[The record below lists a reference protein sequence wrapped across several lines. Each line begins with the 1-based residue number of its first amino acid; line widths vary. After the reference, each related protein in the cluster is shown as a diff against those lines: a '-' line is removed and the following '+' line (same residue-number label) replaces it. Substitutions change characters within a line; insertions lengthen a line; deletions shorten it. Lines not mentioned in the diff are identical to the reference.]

1 MAFEDLLI
9 QLSSKLD
16 ESGFKALDKMETK
29 AIKKTNALSNSMK
42 RLFVGVMGTFAVKS
56 IMDTTVKLD
65 TLYRSFEALTGSK
78 AGGESQLSF
87 LRAEADRLGQSFETI
102 ANSYKNLFAAG
113 KGAGWGSGDIQ
124 DVFSSILEAATVLGS
139 SKQQVGGALT
149 AIEQMISKGKVSMQE
164 LRQQLGNALPGA
176 MQLAAKAMGVT
187 SQELE
192 EMLSN
197 GMRSEEFVKKFAKT
211 LHEEYGQKSIKAS
224 KSLRAELERL
234 GNAIFDLQVALLKGD
249 SMDGVAAAIRE
260 ITRLIS
266 NPVFLDSINTI
277 GKLVAFL
284 AKHLNLIIGFSVIIG
299 VQKLWRQIGLLRLE
313 MLTASFAAGSLGAGM
328 QMIVGG
334 SVIAGL
340 RTIGLCFLAWLAPL
354 AKIALVLGLI
364 IELVDTLRGKET
376 LTSEF
381 VKNTPTLKEFTQSE
395 NFQRGLI
402 NFKHKM
408 PWHKENPM
416 AGWEDTSH
424 LYNKDGTPKANNTA
438 TIIIN
443 ANSADSQQVANLVRS
458 TVSNMFNNYEEVYA

>member
-29 AIKKTNALSNSMK
+29 AIKKTNALSNSLK
-42 RLFVGVMGTFAVKS
+42 RMFVGVIGTFAVKS
-56 IMDTTVKLD
+56 IMDATVKLD
-65 TLYRSFEALTGSK
+65 TLQRALEAIAGSK
-78 AGGESQLSF
+78 AGGQNQLAF

-102 ANSYKNLFAAG
+102 ADSYKSLFAAG
-113 KGAGWGSGDIQ
+113 VGAGWGSGDIQ
-124 DVFSSILEAATVLGS
+124 EVFTSILEAATVLGS
-139 SKQQVGGALT
+139 SKQQVGGALL

-197 GMRSEEFVKKFAKT
+197 GMRSEEFVRKFAKT
-211 LHEEYGQKSIKAS
+211 LHEEYGNKAT
-224 KSLRAELERL
+224 KTAHTLRAELERL
-234 GNAIFDLQVALLKGD
+234 GNAIFFLQTALLDGD
-249 SMDGVAAAIRE
+249 NMQGVAEAIRE

-266 NPVFLDSINTI
+266 NPVFLKGINEI

-284 AKHLNLIIGFSVIIG
+284 AKHIKLIIGIAVIIG
-299 VQKLWRQIGLLRLE
+299 LQRIWQQLVILRLE
-313 MLTASFAAGSLGAGM
+313 LLTTTFAAGSLGAGM
-328 QMIVGG
+328 QLIVGG
-334 SVIAGL
+334 NVIAGL
-340 RTIGLCFLAWLAPL
+340 RTITGIFLAWLAPL
-354 AKIALVLGLI
+354 LKIALILGVI
-364 IELVDTLRGKET
+364 IELVDTLRGKPT
-376 LTSEF
+376 ATSEIIG
-381 VKNTPTLKEFTQSE
+381 NAPTLKEFTNSE
-395 NFQRGLI
+395 KFQRGWI
-402 NFKHKM
+402 NFQKNM
-408 PWHKENPM
+408 PWH
-416 AGWEDTSH
+416 EDAPLLEDSGM
-424 LYNKDGTPKANNTA
+424 YNKDGSRKVSSNNNA

>member
-16 ESGFKALDKMETK
+16 DSGFKALDKMETK

-56 IMDTTVKLD
+56 IMDTTVKLN
-65 TLYRSFEALTGSK
+65 TLQSAFEALTGSK

-113 KGAGWGSGDIQ
+113 KGAGWGDGDIQ

-187 SQELE
+187 SEELE

-197 GMRSEEFVKKFAKT
+197 GMRSEEFVKKFSKT

-234 GNAIFDLQVALLKGD
+234 GNAVLFLQGALLDGD
-249 SMDGVAAAIRE
+249 NMQGVADAIRE
-260 ITRLIS
+260 ITQLIS
-266 NPVFLDSINTI
+266 SPVFLKSINAI

-284 AKHLNLIIGFSVIIG
+284 AKHIRLIVGIAVIIGFQRI
-299 VQKLWRQIGLLRLE
+299 WRQVALLRLE
-313 MLTASFAAGSLGAGM
+313 LLTTTFAAGSLAAGM
-328 QMIVGG
+328 QLIVGG
-334 SVIAGL
+334 RVLAGL
-340 RTIGLCFLAWLAPL
+340 KTITAIFLAWLAPL
-354 AKIALVLGLI
+354 LKIAGILGLI
-364 IELVDTLRGKET
+364 IEMVDTLRGEDT
-376 LTSEF
+376 MTSE
-381 VKNTPTLKEFTQSE
+381 VIKAANQSKSATRIGTE
-395 NFQRGLI
+395 LRQSAPQFQVRD
-402 NFKHKM
+402 
-408 PWHKENPM
+408 
-416 AGWEDTSH
+416 EDTLPYKFKKWKEERDEKKEQAKH
-424 LYNKDGTPKANNTA
+424 A

-443 ANSADSQQVANLVRS
+443 ANSADSRQVANIVRS
-458 TVSNMFNNYEEVYA
+458 EIASAFNEYEEIYGG

>member
-16 ESGFKALDKMETK
+16 DSGFKALDKMETK
-29 AIKKTNALSNSMK
+29 AIKKTNALSKSMK

-56 IMDTTVKLD
+56 IMDATVKLN
-65 TLYRSFEALTGSK
+65 TLQSAFEALTGSK

-102 ANSYKNLFAAG
+102 ASSYKNLFAAG
-113 KGAGWGSGDIQ
+113 KGAGWGEGDIQ

-187 SQELE
+187 SEELE
-192 EMLSN
+192 TMLSN
-197 GMRSEEFVKKFAKT
+197 GMRSEEFVKKFSKT
-211 LHEEYGQKSIKAS
+211 LHDEYGQKSVKAS

-234 GNAIFDLQVALLKGD
+234 GNAIFDLQNALLKGD
-249 SMDGVAAAIRE
+249 NMEGVAAAVRE
-260 ITRLIS
+260 ITQLIS
-266 NPVFLDSINTI
+266 SPVFLKGINEI

-284 AKHLNLIIGFSVIIG
+284 AKHLKFIVGIAVIIG
-299 VQKLWRQIGLLRLE
+299 LQRIWRQLALLRMEL
-313 MLTASFAAGSLGAGM
+313 LTTTFAAGSLGASM
-328 QMIVGG
+328 QLIVGG
-334 SVIAGL
+334 NVIAGL
-340 RTIGLCFLAWLAPL
+340 RTITGIFLAWLAPL
-354 AKIALVLGLI
+354 LKIAFILGLI
-364 IELVDTLRGKET
+364 IELVDTLRGKDT
-376 LTSEF
+376 ATSEI
-381 VKNTPTLKEFTQSE
+381 VRNAPTLQELTQSE
-395 NFQRGLI
+395 KFQRGLL
-402 NFKHKM
+402 NVKSKM

-424 LYNKDGTPKANNTA
+424 LYNKDGTPKANNNA

>member
-1 MAFEDLLI
+1 MAFEDLVI

-65 TLYRSFEALTGSK
+65 TLQRSFEALTGSK

-87 LRAEADRLGQSFETI
+87 LRSEADRLGQSFETI

-124 DVFSSILEAATVLGS
+124 TVFSSILEAATVLGS

-187 SQELE
+187 SEELE

-197 GMRSEEFVKKFAKT
+197 GMRSEEFVKRFSKT

-234 GNAIFDLQVALLKGD
+234 GNAIFYLQGALLKGD
-249 SMDGVAAAIRE
+249 NMDGVADAVRE
-260 ITRLIS
+260 ITQLIS
-266 NPVFLDSINTI
+266 SPVFFKSINAI

-284 AKHLNLIIGFSVIIG
+284 AKHIKLIVGIAVIIGFQRI
-299 VQKLWRQIGLLRLE
+299 WRQVALLRLE
-313 MLTASFAAGSLGAGM
+313 LLTTTFAAGSLAAGM
-328 QMIVGG
+328 QLIVGG
-334 SVIAGL
+334 RVLAGL
-340 RTIGLCFLAWLAPL
+340 KTITAIFLAWLAPL
-354 AKIALVLGLI
+354 LKIAGILGLI
-364 IELVDTLRGKET
+364 IEMVDTLRGEDT
-376 LTSEF
+376 MTSE
-381 VKNTPTLKEFTQSE
+381 VIKAANQSKSATRIGTE
-395 NFQRGLI
+395 LRQSAPQFQVRD
-402 NFKHKM
+402 
-408 PWHKENPM
+408 
-416 AGWEDTSH
+416 EDTLPYKFKKWKEERAEKKEQAKH
-424 LYNKDGTPKANNTA
+424 A

-443 ANSADSQQVANLVRS
+443 ANSADSRQVANIVRS
-458 TVSNMFNNYEEVYA
+458 EIASAFNEYEEIYGG